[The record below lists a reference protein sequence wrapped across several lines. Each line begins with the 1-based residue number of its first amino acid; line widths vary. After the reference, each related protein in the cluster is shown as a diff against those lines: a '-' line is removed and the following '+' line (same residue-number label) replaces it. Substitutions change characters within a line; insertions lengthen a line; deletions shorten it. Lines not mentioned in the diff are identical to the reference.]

1 VEKEANSRVER
12 MREKV
17 LANWG
22 LMLLR
27 GVLLVVAGIFTL
39 VMPAGTLISVV
50 LFLGIYWIIDGIIS
64 LVETIRGRRGKRRT
78 WSIISALIGVLAGL
92 LVIANPLVA
101 GMVSSTFLAYLLG
114 ITVLMRGTT
123 LMFIGRDDRW
133 TWQGLL
139 MGILYVLFAI
149 VIIARPLVAIA
160 VLMWII
166 AILAI
171 VAGVASVGISLRMRA
186 GNRRSRASG

>member
-1 VEKEANSRVER
+1 MEDKANSVVE
-12 MREKV
+12 MIREEI
-17 LANWG
+17 LSHWWF
-22 LMLLR
+22 MLLR
-27 GVLLVVAGIFTL
+27 GVLLVVAGIFTIA
-39 VMPAGTLISVV
+39 MPAGTLIGVV
-50 LFLGIYWIIDGIIS
+50 LFLGIYWIVDGIIS
-64 LVETIRGRRGKRRT
+64 LVETIRGTRGKRRT

-101 GMVSSTFLAYLLG
+101 GMVSSTFLVYLLG
-114 ITVLMRGTT
+114 ITVLLRGTT

-139 MGILYVLFAI
+139 MGILYVLFAV

-160 VLMWII
+160 VLMWIF

-171 VAGVASVGISLRMRA
+171 AAGVVSVGISFRMRA
-186 GNRRSRASG
+186 SHRRSRASG

>member
-1 VEKEANSRVER
+1 VEDKANSVVE
-12 MREKV
+12 MIREEI
-17 LANWG
+17 LSHWWF
-22 LMLLR
+22 MLLR
-27 GVLLVVAGIFTL
+27 GVLLVVAGIFTIA
-39 VMPAGTLISVV
+39 MPAGTLIGVV
-50 LFLGIYWIIDGIIS
+50 LFLGIYWIVDGIIS
-64 LVETIRGRRGKRRT
+64 LVETIRGTRGKRRT

-101 GMVSSTFLAYLLG
+101 GMVSSTFLVYLLG
-114 ITVLMRGTT
+114 ITVLLRGTT

-139 MGILYVLFAI
+139 MGILYVLFAV

-160 VLMWII
+160 VLMWIF

-171 VAGVASVGISLRMRA
+171 AAGVVSVGISFRMRA
-186 GNRRSRASG
+186 SHRRSRASG

>member
-1 VEKEANSRVER
+1 VEEKAESRVEM
-12 MREKV
+12 MREKI
-17 LANWG
+17 LAHWWV
-22 LMLLR
+22 MLLR

-39 VMPAGTLISVV
+39 AMPAGTLIGVV
-50 LFLGIYWIIDGIIS
+50 LFLGIYWIVDGIIS
-64 LVETIRGRRGKRRT
+64 LVEGIRGARGKRRT

-101 GMVSSTFLAYLLG
+101 GMVSSTLLAYLIG
-114 ITVLMRGTT
+114 ITVLLRGTT
-123 LMFIGRDDRW
+123 LMFVGRDQRW

-139 MGILYVLFAI
+139 MGILYVLFGI

-160 VLMWII
+160 VLMWIF

-171 VAGVASVGISLRMRA
+171 AAGIVSVGISFRMRT
-186 GNRRSRASG
+186 GHKRRSASG

>member
-1 VEKEANSRVER
+1 MDEKANSRVEV
-12 MREKV
+12 MREKI
-17 LANWG
+17 LAHWWF
-22 LMLLR
+22 MLLR

-39 VMPAGTLISVV
+39 AMPAGTLIGVV
-50 LFLGIYWIIDGIIS
+50 LFLGIYWIVDGIIS
-64 LVETIRGRRGKRRT
+64 LVETIRGTRGKWRT

-101 GMVSSTFLAYLLG
+101 GMVSSTLLAYLIG
-114 ITVLMRGTT
+114 ITVLLRGTT

-149 VIIARPLVAIA
+149 VIIARPFVAIA
-160 VLMWII
+160 VLMWIF
-166 AILAI
+166 ATLAI
-171 VAGVASVGISLRMRA
+171 AAGVASGAISFRMRT
-186 GNRRSRASG
+186 GHKRRSASG

>member
-1 VEKEANSRVER
+1 MEKEANSRVER

-160 VLMWII
+160 VLMWIF

-171 VAGVASVGISLRMRA
+171 AAGVASVGISFRMRA
-186 GNRRSRASG
+186 GHRRSRASG